1 MSQYYAS
8 KPQSIYAVS
17 VDSRSRKPGEPI
29 NDYVVN
35 LGDVLQR
42 VKSIQVGSILLPDQS
57 RDAFP
62 RECTIPLSEPLDI
75 PPNCRLVIQEVTR
88 KTSSTGPTSV
98 TTNNFTVYIAP
109 TLNPVTGFST
119 PPAGGEI
126 TTLYPHYLQQLIESY
141 PPQLSASMVGTAFP
155 WSNTNQAIRPPL
167 LHGLNINPPTPI
179 VNETN
184 IVPDPVLKTR
194 FKFNDGYLS
203 TINGG
208 GFPAA
213 SKFLN
218 AGYTSYVFT
227 QRPCISELVQIIN
240 KQLSLLNMTTNVSVS
255 LNDETNSIVFQATTV
270 QSVQKNGANTENW
283 VTTAQI
289 IASPADLGEPAAPV
303 LNNLFE
309 SLQPCSL
316 SGTGA
321 AFPMGNLWQVHTPV
335 VPPGTYAPSDVQTQ
349 FTQLMSPLRL
359 DDPINITDPDTT
371 SFFIATPGGAP
382 LTVTLLPGRYT
393 GEQLANH
400 MQYAIATATG
410 TNGATGNPGN
420 VYRVKFIPRDSAIDE
435 TGFYGPE
442 RGGRFTFWHVANLQF
457 ALAFVYTY
465 VSPFPTP
472 GTVLVNNVGPA
483 LGFYPIVY
491 SGASTYTS
499 PNFVSDLPLGPV
511 DQTANITGSGERYQ
525 RDAYAVFPLPIPRK
539 FGIGTVPPMSW
550 YTTGVS
556 SASGAQ
562 FTSGGTTVTGWQML
576 HSAITGTYVVPGG
589 YHAGEVLQVQATSGT
604 DNSGGAAVNDTL
616 TVVVAKPWDGLGV
629 TGSWTTFVPTA
640 SIMGGFAGG
649 PAGALDVTG
658 PTQLYPYN
666 VWSGRRSAFQL
677 QYASKFAPVRQ
688 LGFSKQTYPVLK
700 QVGQIAAD
708 GAAFPPSFNNK
719 GTGIYTQEPPAPY
732 APNNI
737 PSAYVAPYSWDLLP
751 PRYILMIIRAANP
764 PSKRQTHVYK
774 EDSFPI
780 LAKFIM
786 PDATNFIRVTE
797 DMTNY
802 VFTDFERLKTIR
814 VTFLYGDGTPVDF
827 NGHDHTFT
835 LLFTTAQGESDA
847 ICL

>member
-1 MSQYYAS
+1 
-8 KPQSIYAVS
+8 
-17 VDSRSRKPGEPI
+17 
-29 NDYVVN
+29 
-35 LGDVLQR
+35 
-42 VKSIQVGSILLPDQS
+42 
-57 RDAFP
+57 
-62 RECTIPLSEPLDI
+62 
-75 PPNCRLVIQEVTR
+75 
-88 KTSSTGPTSV
+88 
-98 TTNNFTVYIAP
+98 
-109 TLNPVTGFST
+109 
-119 PPAGGEI
+119 
-126 TTLYPHYLQQLIESY
+126 
-141 PPQLSASMVGTAFP
+141 
-155 WSNTNQAIRPPL
+155 
-167 LHGLNINPPTPI
+167 
-179 VNETN
+179 
-184 IVPDPVLKTR
+184 
-194 FKFNDGYLS
+194 
-203 TINGG
+203 
-208 GFPAA
+208 
-213 SKFLN
+213 
-218 AGYTSYVFT
+218 
-227 QRPCISELVQIIN
+227 
-240 KQLSLLNMTTNVSVS
+240 
-255 LNDETNSIVFQATTV
+255 
-270 QSVQKNGANTENW
+270 
-283 VTTAQI
+283 
-289 IASPADLGEPAAPV
+289 
-303 LNNLFE
+303 
-309 SLQPCSL
+309 
-316 SGTGA
+316 
-321 AFPMGNLWQVHTPV
+321 
-335 VPPGTYAPSDVQTQ
+335 
-349 FTQLMSPLRL
+349 MSPLRL
-359 DDPINITDPDTT
+359 DDPINITDPNTT
-371 SFFIATPGGAP
+371 SFFISTPGGAP
-382 LTVTLLPGRYT
+382 VTVTLIPGRYT

-400 MQYAIATATG
+400 IQYAIAAATG
-410 TNGATGNPGN
+410 TNGATGNLGN
-420 VYRVKFIPRDSAIDE
+420 VYRVQFIPRDTAIDE

-465 VSPFPTP
+465 TAVFPTP
-472 GTVLVNNVGPA
+472 GLQVNNVGPA

-491 SGASTYTS
+491 SGAATYTS
-499 PNFVSDLPLGPV
+499 PNFVSDLPLGFV
-511 DQTANITGSGERYQ
+511 DQTANITGSGQRYQ
-525 RDAYAVFPLPIPRK
+525 RDAYAIFPLPIPRK

-556 SASGAQ
+556 NVTGAQ

-576 HSAITGTYVVPGG
+576 HSAITGSYVVPGG

-604 DNSGGAAVNDTL
+604 LNSGGAALNDTL

-640 SIMGGFAGG
+640 SIMGGLGSGG
-649 PAGALDVTG
+649 PISGALDVTG
-658 PTQLYPYN
+658 PSISAAYN

-719 GTGIYTQEPPAPY
+719 GTGIYTQEPPAPF

-827 NGHDHTFT
+827 NGHEHTFT

>member
-1 MSQYYAS
+1 MSQYYTS

-35 LGDVLQR
+35 LGDVVQR
-42 VKSIQVGSILLPDQS
+42 VKSIQVGSILLPDAA

-62 RECTIPLSEPLDI
+62 RQCTIPLSEPLDI
-75 PPNCRLVIQEVTR
+75 PTNCRLVIQEVT
-88 KTSSTGPTSV
+88 KVTSSNGPLTI
-98 TTNNFTVYIAP
+98 TTADFTVFIPP
-109 TLNPVTGFST
+109 TLNPVTGFNVGT
-119 PPAGGEI
+119 GTL
-126 TTLYPHYLQQLIESY
+126 TTAYPHYLNSLIESY

-155 WSNTNQAIRPPL
+155 WSSSNQNIRPPL
-167 LHGLNINPPTPI
+167 LHGLNPPNIAT
-179 VNETN
+179 ETN
-184 IVPDPVLKTR
+184 ISVINPSVNTEFT
-194 FKFNDGYLS
+194 FKAGYLDA
-203 TINGG
+203 INGG
-208 GFPAA
+208 AVTDA
-213 SKFLN
+213 TKFLGT
-218 AGYTSYVFT
+218 GYTSYVFT

-240 KQLSLLNMTTNVSVS
+240 TQLSLLKKMVTNVSVS
-255 LNDETNSIVFQATTV
+255 LNDETNSLVFQATTV
-270 QSVQKNGANTENW
+270 QSVRKTGSVIENL

-289 IASPADLGEPAAPV
+289 IASPPTLNEPASQV

-309 SLQPCSL
+309 SVQPCNL

-321 AFPMGNLWQVHTPV
+321 AFPLVNFWQVHTPV
-335 VPPGTYAPSDVQTQ
+335 VPPGTYAPSDIQTQ
-349 FTQLMSPLRL
+349 LTQLMSPLRI
-359 DDPINITDPDTT
+359 DDPISITDPNTT
-371 SFFIATPGGAP
+371 SFFITTPGGAP
-382 LTVTLLPGRYT
+382 VTVTLIPGRYT

-400 MQYAIATATG
+400 IQYAIAAATG
-410 TNGATGNPGN
+410 TNGATGDPANM
-420 VYRVKFIPRDSAIDE
+420 YRVEFIPREYAVDE
-435 TGFYGPE
+435 TGFYGAE

-465 VSPFPTP
+465 T
-472 GTVLVNNVGPA
+472 TVLPAVSLQVNNVGPA

-491 SGASTYTS
+491 TGAATYTS

-511 DQTANITGSGERYQ
+511 DLSFNITTPVQRYQ
-525 RDAYAVFPLPIPRK
+525 RDAYAIFPLPIPRK

-556 SASGAQ
+556 NVTAAQ
-562 FTSGGTTVTGWQML
+562 FTSGSTTVTGWQML

-589 YHAGEVLQVQATSGT
+589 YHPGEVLQVQATSG
-604 DNSGGAAVNDTL
+604 SSAPGGAAVNDTL
-616 TVVVAKPWDGLGV
+616 TVLVAKPWDGMGV

-640 SIMGGFAGG
+640 SIMGGYTGG
-649 PAGALDVTG
+649 PISGALDVTG
-658 PTQLYPYN
+658 PTATRALN

-688 LGFSKQTYPVLK
+688 LGFSRQTYPVLK

-708 GAAFPPSFNNK
+708 GAAFPPSFNNR
-719 GTGIYTQEPPAPY
+719 GTGIYTQEPPAPF
-732 APNNI
+732 APVNI
-737 PSAYVAPYSWDLLP
+737 PSAYVAPYSWDLLA

>member
-42 VKSIQVGSILLPDQS
+42 VKSIQVGSILLPDAS

-88 KTSSTGPTSV
+88 KTSSSGPTSIA
-98 TTNNFTVYIAP
+98 TNNFTVYIAP
-109 TLNPVTGFST
+109 TLNPVSGYA
-119 PPAGGEI
+119 AGTI
-126 TTLYPHYLQQLIESY
+126 TTTYPHYLQQLIESY

-155 WSNTNQAIRPPL
+155 WSATNQAIRPPL
-167 LHGLNINPPTPI
+167 LHGLNPPSFGS
-179 VNETN
+179 ETN
-184 IVPDPVLKTR
+184 ITTNPPINFT
-194 FKFNDGYLS
+194 FNAGYLA

-208 GFPAA
+208 ALA
-213 SKFLN
+213 DYTTKFLN
-218 AGYTSYVFT
+218 PGYTSYVFT

-240 KQLSLLNMTTNVSVS
+240 KQLSMLNMITNVSVT
-255 LNDETNSIVFQATTV
+255 LNDDTNSLVFQANTV
-270 QSVQKNGANTENW
+270 QSVQKVGTTTENW

-289 IASPADLGEPAAPV
+289 IASPATGSEPASPV
-303 LNNLFE
+303 LNSLFE
-309 SLQPCSL
+309 SVQPCSL

-321 AFPMGNLWQVHTPV
+321 VFPMSNFWQVHTPV
-335 VPPGTYAPSDVQTQ
+335 VPSGTYTSSEVQTQ

-359 DDPINITDPDTT
+359 DDPNATTDPATT
-371 SFFIATPGGAP
+371 SFYIYTPGGVQK
-382 LTVTLLPGRYT
+382 TVKLIPGRYT
-393 GEQLANH
+393 GTQLANH
-400 MQYAIATATG
+400 MQYAIAAATG

-420 VYRVKFIPRDSAIDE
+420 VYRVEFIPRAFTIDE
-435 TGFYGPE
+435 TGFYGQD
-442 RGGRFTFWHVANLQF
+442 RGGRFRIWHVANLQF
-457 ALAFVYTY
+457 ALSFIYVY
-465 VSPFPTP
+465 VPSAGVP
-472 GTVLVNNVGPA
+472 VVNNVGPA

-491 SGASTYTS
+491 SGSATYTS
-499 PNFVSDLPLGPV
+499 PNFISDLPLGEV
-511 DQTANITGSGERYQ
+511 DQTANITGAGQRYQ
-525 RDAYAVFPLPIPRK
+525 RDAYAISPLPIPRK
-539 FGIGTVPPMSW
+539 FGIGTVSPMSW

-556 SASGAQ
+556 NVTAAQ
-562 FTSGGTTVTGWQML
+562 FTSGGTTVTGWEML
-576 HSAITGTYVVPGG
+576 HSAVTGTYVVPGG
-589 YHAGEVLQVQATSGT
+589 YHAGEVLQVQTVSGSSIT
-604 DNSGGAAVNDTL
+604 GGALANDTL

-649 PAGALDVTG
+649 PISGALDVTG
-658 PTQLYPYN
+658 PSASYPYN

-688 LGFSKQTYPVLK
+688 LGFSRQTYPVLK

-719 GTGIYTQEPPAPY
+719 GTGIYTQEPPAPF

-737 PSAYVAPYSWDLLP
+737 PSVYVAPYSWDLLP
-751 PRYILMIIRAANP
+751 QRYILMIIRAANP

-774 EDSFPI
+774 EETFTI

-786 PDATNFIRVTE
+786 PDASNFIRVTE

-802 VFTDFERLKTIR
+802 VFTDFERLRTIR